1 MKYQQSQ
8 NNFLIKHNGWD
19 NKTIYNVQIIT
30 QMKESKD
37 IQFNTTTKAL
47 IKLLKYIDS
56 IRVDSNGIQLNKR
69 RNTQRKMREER
80 DTDKS
85 RIYILQNDLG
95 DGTKVGTTIRE
106 MSDGGYETED
116 EDYTYYWWT
125 EIENNPNWKRID
137 K

>member
-1 MKYQQSQ
+1 
-8 NNFLIKHNGWD
+8 
-19 NKTIYNVQIIT
+19 
-30 QMKESKD
+30 MKESKD

-56 IRVDSNGIQLNKR
+56 IRVDSNGIQLNK

-116 EDYTYYWWT
+116 EHYTYYWWT